1 MSGWPLS
8 VIWDGLYIA
17 WVELWSGEERRGVL
31 YDRSAWPG
39 KAFGFQYHSRQTI
52 FYSSSSRGRLPS
64 QQLPGKWFSAVSI
77 GAQDLFCGK
86 AVPPFVRLFQSSS
99 SNSISPASSLL
110 VWSFLTS
117 APLFLTVVLMLSR
130 TLVWTSLWSVLQ
142 SALGMTRVCTTSGPL
157 GTQGHS
163 PRGASV
169 WSVSVARSS
178 LIWSSAVADCC
189 GLLYPL
195 LHTAPAT
202 LERWRS
208 SFVLPGQYNLYAA
221 PCFLSE
227 HRSER
232 GRGSLALSESCI
244 VQIIKHAN
252 LRLVFFLSHLWCIMP
267 VGNLSLSLLF

>member
-1 MSGWPLS
+1 M
-8 VIWDGLYIA
+8 
-17 WVELWSGEERRGVL
+17 L

-52 FYSSSSRGRLPS
+52 LYSSSSRDRPPS

-86 AVPPFVRLFQSSS
+86 AVPPFVRLFH
-99 SNSISPASSLL
+99 SNSIFPASSLL

-189 GLLYPL
+189 WLLDLL
-195 LHTAPAT
+195 LHMM
-202 LERWRS
+202 
-208 SFVLPGQYNLYAA
+208 
-221 PCFLSE
+221 
-227 HRSER
+227 
-232 GRGSLALSESCI
+232 
-244 VQIIKHAN
+244 
-252 LRLVFFLSHLWCIMP
+252 SH
-267 VGNLSLSLLF
+267 NS